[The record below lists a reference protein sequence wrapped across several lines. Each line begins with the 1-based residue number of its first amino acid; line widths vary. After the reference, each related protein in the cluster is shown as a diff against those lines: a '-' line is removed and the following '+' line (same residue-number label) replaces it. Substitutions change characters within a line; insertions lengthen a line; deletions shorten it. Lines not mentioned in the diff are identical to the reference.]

1 MTTNQTHHLP
11 NGTTIE
17 YPDFEWDSATQG
29 LVLASFFYGY
39 ILTQIPG
46 GYLATKYGG
55 KRVFLWG
62 ITATAVITIFT
73 PLLAKQSTG
82 LLVSARVV
90 AGLCEGVTYPSIHA
104 IWSRWAPPLEQSRIT
119 AFAFSGMYLGTV
131 IAMPLAGI
139 LAEHINW
146 ESIFYVFG
154 FLALLWC
161 GLWWWI
167 VEDSP
172 EKDRSITDAEL
183 EYLQNTVGVTARE
196 ATAKPPWRAM
206 MTSKAV
212 WAIIT
217 AHFTEN
223 WGFYTLLTSL
233 PMFMRDVLKYDLDT
247 SGILAAFPYILMA
260 IVVQVSGYIADT
272 FRADGKMTTTHIRK
286 MFTCGAYVGQA
297 VFMLLTALIMRR
309 GTSTVF
315 LSLALGLGGLSW
327 AGFGVN
333 HLDIAPLYAP
343 ILMGIS
349 NTVGTLPGIMSPTLT
364 GILIKDKTEE
374 EWREVFLVTAAVYAV
389 GALLYGLLASG
400 EKHPAC
406 GRLSACSAT
415 GTTPSSATWRRP
427 STSAA
432 RWTTRATAAL
442 TASTASSPTTSRADS
457 RTSARSTPPTRRS
470 SSAPTPPSGTSSGSP
485 PSSTSRAAAP
495 STSCRS
501 ATPLESSPSWR
512 SCATSSPPSTWTRPP
527 RTPSWSTTWSSPLR
541 GRRGRGGTRP
551 TTTSC

>member
-1 MTTNQTHHLP
+1 MAVGEGEEGGGEEYTQLYGEQPEKTSWLCKVKRRYVVALLAFFGFCNIYMLRVNLSVAVVAMTTNKTHRLP
-11 NGTTIE
+11 NGTTTE

-82 LLVSARVV
+82 LLVAARVL

-172 EKDRSITDAEL
+172 DQDRSITDAEL

-196 ATAKPPWRAM
+196 ATCKPPWRAM
-206 MTSKAV
+206 MTSKPV

-297 VFMLLTALIMRR
+297 VFMLLTALIMSR

-374 EWREVFLVTAAVYAV
+374 EWRDVFLVTAAVYAV

-400 EKHPAC
+400 EKQPWADGEEGLIEC
-406 GRLSACSAT
+406 EAEKGELRSDGDSYGAT
-415 GTTPSSATWRRP
+415 GGSAQEQEC
-427 STSAA
+427 
-432 RWTTRATAAL
+432 
-442 TASTASSPTTSRADS
+442 ADEG
-457 RTSARSTPPTRRS
+457 AE
-470 SSAPTPPSGTSSGSP
+470 
-485 PSSTSRAAAP
+485 
-495 STSCRS
+495 
-501 ATPLESSPSWR
+501 LEDG
-512 SCATSSPPSTWTRPP
+512 AY
-527 RTPSWSTTWSSPLR
+527 
-541 GRRGRGGTRP
+541 GGEYEYVEEEE
-551 TTTSC
+551 

>member
-1 MTTNQTHHLP
+1 VEYTQLYGEQPEKTSWLCKLRVKRRYIVALLAFFGFCNIYMLRVNLSVAVVAMTTNKTHHLP
-11 NGTTIE
+11 DGTTTE

-82 LLVSARVV
+82 LLVAARVV

-139 LAEHINW
+139 LAEYINW

-172 EKDRSITDAEL
+172 DQDRSITDAEL

-400 EKHPAC
+400 EKQPWADGEEGLIEC
-406 GRLSACSAT
+406 EAEKGELRSDGDSYGAT
-415 GTTPSSATWRRP
+415 G
-427 STSAA
+427 
-432 RWTTRATAAL
+432 
-442 TASTASSPTTSRADS
+442 
-457 RTSARSTPPTRRS
+457 
-470 SSAPTPPSGTSSGSP
+470 GTQEQECDGEEGEVEDG
-485 PSSTSRAAAP
+485 AY
-495 STSCRS
+495 
-501 ATPLESSPSWR
+501 
-512 SCATSSPPSTWTRPP
+512 
-527 RTPSWSTTWSSPLR
+527 
-541 GRRGRGGTRP
+541 GGEYEYVEGEYEYGEDEE
-551 TTTSC
+551 